1 MTREG
6 VHDADPLSGERGP
19 AAVGYAPSKGVVPL
33 GEESV
38 VAIEGDELL
47 VILDGDSP
55 VAGGGGSLDRFRIVH
70 AVSPTVFVIELPGDT
85 SAAEVAAVPG
95 VAAVSEG
102 AVAPELVAGLDEAE
116 ALFVRAWAR
125 RLGVPG
131 QPRPGEGL
139 DWDARGFE
147 PPDGPPGVESDG
159 LEMSSTD
166 DE

>member
-1 MTREG
+1 MTLTRSLG
-6 VHDADPLSGERGP
+6 SRGRQPLATLRGR
-19 AAVGYAPSKGVVPL
+19 ALCRSAR
-33 GEESV
+33 ESV

-55 VAGGGGSLDRFRIVH
+55 VADGGGIFDRFRIVH
-70 AVSPTVFVIELPGDT
+70 SISPTVFVIELHGDT

-125 RLGVPG
+125 RLVEPA
-131 QPRPGEGL
+131 PARPGDGW
-139 DWDARGFE
+139 DWDTSGFE
-147 PPDGPPGVESDG
+147 PPDGPPEVESDG
-159 LEMSSTD
+159 LGVTRP